1 MKKIMQE
8 RFSCREFNSKKID
21 NSIIDEI
28 LDLSRLSPSSCGLE
42 PWKFMVV
49 SKENDLK
56 ELGQIC
62 NNQAQV
68 SGCSHAIIIIARN
81 DLKSGCDFIRTQV
94 DRKPRTPERLQKALD
109 HFADR
114 FNPQTDEELM
124 HYASLQC
131 YIASANMVNI
141 AQSLGVK
148 SCIVAGFDPQ
158 KLDDFVNLGEHFRP
172 VLVIALGYSDE
183 LAPAKIRQSKDQVV
197 IYK

>member
-8 RFSCREFNSKKID
+8 RYSCREFNSKKID
-21 NSIIDEI
+21 NSVIEEI
-28 LDLSRLSPSSCGLE
+28 LDLTRLSPSSCGLE

-62 NNQAQV
+62 NDQAQV
-68 SGCSHAIIIIARN
+68 SGCSHAIIVIARN
-81 DLKSGCDFIRTQV
+81 DLKGGCDFIKAQV

-109 HFADR
+109 HFAAR
-114 FNPQTDEELM
+114 FDPQTNEELM

-158 KLDDFVNLGEHFRP
+158 KLDDFVNLGEYFRP

-183 LAPAKIRQSKDQVV
+183 SAPAKIRQSKDQVV

>member
-62 NNQAQV
+62 NNLAQV

-109 HFADR
+109 YFADR

-131 YIASANMVNI
+131 YIRIRYGTYKIEA
-141 AQSLGVK
+141 
-148 SCIVAGFDPQ
+148 CCF
-158 KLDDFVNLGEHFRP
+158 
-172 VLVIALGYSDE
+172 ALR
-183 LAPAKIRQSKDQVV
+183 KIRSMWV
-197 IYK
+197 